1 MTEKLVGLWQAPVA
15 IVPQEGVSLPRATVR
30 GEAGARPWPSGGVGG
45 LLEAPD
51 GQVNGGSRRSSG
63 CFARCVLL
71 FHPDR
76 RPAGR
81 RRPGRAVAAVGW
93 RGWPPEV
100 VAACESPPRRPRG
113 LGVAAPSG
121 LGDRGWASDIQGEP
135 FVSARRTRGHAQ
147 GPSGLRGRGPQQP
160 GCPRA
165 EGERPFYTGKKT
177 VSAPEES
184 SDTWTCL

>member
-1 MTEKLVGLWQAPVA
+1 MRRQIRRSCAACMTEKLVGLWQAPVA
-15 IVPQEGVSLPRATVR
+15 TAPREGGASPGHSARGSRSPAPR
-30 GEAGARPWPSGGVGG
+30 PSGGIGG
-45 LLEAPD
+45 LLGAP
-51 GQVNGGSRRSSG
+51 GSQANGGGRRSFG
-63 CFARCVLL
+63 RFARCVLL
-71 FHPDR
+71 FHLDR

-100 VAACESPPRRPRG
+100 VAACESPPRRPRD

-147 GPSGLRGRGPQQP
+147 GPSRLRGRGPQQP

-165 EGERPFYTGKKT
+165 EGERPFYTH
-177 VSAPEES
+177 
-184 SDTWTCL
+184 

>member
-15 IVPQEGVSLPRATVR
+15 TVPQEGRVPP
-30 GEAGARPWPSGGVGG
+30 AGHSGR
-45 LLEAPD
+45 
-51 GQVNGGSRRSSG
+51 GSRSQATWPQWWHQWASRGPRQSG
-63 CFARCVLL
+63 EQGRQTRVLGALLACVLL

-100 VAACESPPRRPRG
+100 VAACESPPRRPRD
-113 LGVAAPSG
+113 LGVAAPSA

-147 GPSGLRGRGPQQP
+147 GPS
-160 GCPRA
+160 
-165 EGERPFYTGKKT
+165 
-177 VSAPEES
+177 
-184 SDTWTCL
+184 